1 MSELAIQT
9 DKLEKIYGKLRAV
22 DGLSLNVPRGGVY
35 GFLGRNGAGK
45 TSTIRILL
53 GLARPTAGDATVLGF
68 AIGREQ
74 VSILERTAYVSET
87 KTLYGALTARQLA
100 NFTQGFCPH
109 WSSDAVAKYAHT
121 FEIPM

>member
-22 DGLSLNVPRGGVY
+22 DELSLNVPRAAFM

-74 VSILERTAYVSET
+74 VAILERTAYVSET
-87 KTLYGALTARQLA
+87 KTLYGALTARQFGALHA
-100 NFTQGFCPH
+100 GLLPPLVERCGGE
-109 WSSDAVAKYAHT
+109 VCAHV
-121 FEIPM
+121 